1 MLIISVLVST
11 MGFAQVQTFPVNKAE
26 TKFGTDKTQKT
37 SVQKNENK
45 PVFKTVTLSSKM
57 MSVVS
62 QKAIDAAK
70 LSIKNESQS
79 LNANVKAT
87 KKRAN
92 DNEGAIKTPKG
103 TPKTYALTTYVSDGQ
118 YTEGFVG
125 GYCDTVYVDGKDVYF
140 KDIVFLVG
148 DGSYVKG
155 TITKGDEHNGTITI
169 ANGQQCSDKY
179 YAYMAGADDKGYLT
193 VDKETPSFTFSIRN
207 DSIFSDNVE
216 ATTDLHILA
225 VDADDQIVC
234 YNATYE
240 YDPVDVSKLVT
251 MTLPDGLQTN
261 DYKTTSFRFHTLLPG
276 KRELLKVAKSGN
288 DFYLTNFKIAPN
300 AVIKGSLVNGKVEVK
315 LPLYLGLV
323 QNRFLYL
330 KTAKLVAGYDA
341 SKGDSTLTFE
351 IQNKDKV
358 ACDYDT
364 ATGKIKANDFMMI
377 SAGPTLVGYLN
388 EPLIEPFNDVPVTI
402 PSTAVNVNYAL
413 STVANVYDES
423 YRTSE
428 KAVVARDGNDF
439 YFKGITSF
447 DKDVAFKGTLNG
459 DSIYV
464 TVPQYL
470 GLFDGYYMYLSRM
483 DAQESLFGTEY
494 AANDNTETLRF
505 FFDKT
510 TGNITSGDIFG
521 SSTIDGLTDKGI
533 YKPIWRVFN
542 DVLQTIPAD
551 AKIDRYILS
560 TSTLDESSK
569 MKSIARIAH
578 KDNTYYFMD
587 INPKDSLAVYV
598 GTRSGNK
605 ITCTV
610 PQYVGGP
617 TFNYLNVAY
626 KPFKI
631 KGNSGD
637 SVWTYKLTEDK
648 QLVLNYDEDKDI
660 ISSDS
665 LLIFL
670 TIDNQVNKFYYK
682 PVYSKY
688 TPHAATPVDPEPLGW
703 QDFSADFG
711 QYLFNVNIP
720 NEEVNGDFIDPSGM
734 TYSLYFDDST
744 TPYVFDAARYGAD
757 FTADTQ
763 NVPYNLYAT
772 DFFISGTTRS
782 IYLYDAPTK
791 KIGVSSSYTY
801 NGVKN
806 SSKIVYFELPT
817 EGINNVNTTSVKN
830 EMYYDMTGRRVVNPA
845 HGLFIHKVTY
855 TDGKSRTFKEVIK

>member
-1 MLIISVLVST
+1 MRKITMLIISVLVST
-11 MGFAQVQTFPVNKAE
+11 MGFAQVQTFPVNKAGA
-26 TKFGTDKTQKT
+26 KFGTDKAQKA

-45 PVFKTVTLSSKM
+45 PVFKTVNLSSKI

-62 QKAIDAAK
+62 QNAIDAAK
-70 LSIKNESQS
+70 LSIKNESKS

-92 DNEGAIKTPKG
+92 DNEGVITTPNG

-118 YTEGFVG
+118 NTSGYLG

-140 KDIVFLVG
+140 KNIVFLVG

-155 TITKGDEHNGTITI
+155 TITNGDEHNGTITI
-169 ANGQQCSDKY
+169 ANGQQCAKGY
-179 YAYMAGADDKGYLT
+179 YAYIGGADDNGYLT
-193 VDKETPSFTFSIRN
+193 VDQDTPNFTFSIRN

-439 YFKGITSF
+439 YFKGIIIFRLRSSF
-447 DKDVAFKGTLNG
+447 QRH
-459 DSIYV
+459 S
-464 TVPQYL
+464 
-470 GLFDGYYMYLSRM
+470 
-483 DAQESLFGTEY
+483 
-494 AANDNTETLRF
+494 
-505 FFDKT
+505 
-510 TGNITSGDIFG
+510 
-521 SSTIDGLTDKGI
+521 
-533 YKPIWRVFN
+533 
-542 DVLQTIPAD
+542 
-551 AKIDRYILS
+551 
-560 TSTLDESSK
+560 
-569 MKSIARIAH
+569 
-578 KDNTYYFMD
+578 
-587 INPKDSLAVYV
+587 
-598 GTRSGNK
+598 
-605 ITCTV
+605 
-610 PQYVGGP
+610 
-617 TFNYLNVAY
+617 
-626 KPFKI
+626 
-631 KGNSGD
+631 
-637 SVWTYKLTEDK
+637 
-648 QLVLNYDEDKDI
+648 
-660 ISSDS
+660 
-665 LLIFL
+665 
-670 TIDNQVNKFYYK
+670 
-682 PVYSKY
+682 
-688 TPHAATPVDPEPLGW
+688 
-703 QDFSADFG
+703 
-711 QYLFNVNIP
+711 
-720 NEEVNGDFIDPSGM
+720 
-734 TYSLYFDDST
+734 
-744 TPYVFDAARYGAD
+744 
-757 FTADTQ
+757 
-763 NVPYNLYAT
+763 
-772 DFFISGTTRS
+772 
-782 IYLYDAPTK
+782 
-791 KIGVSSSYTY
+791 
-801 NGVKN
+801 
-806 SSKIVYFELPT
+806 
-817 EGINNVNTTSVKN
+817 
-830 EMYYDMTGRRVVNPA
+830 
-845 HGLFIHKVTY
+845 
-855 TDGKSRTFKEVIK
+855 